1 MQLVLHLTHTSWMCA
16 RSTTPTVLVLFHTFD
31 INHDR
36 SNVFS
41 GARARFANGRRSET
55 NTRWNMNLCQQVL
68 ALLLPFQMFD
78 QLWNI
83 LTCIFDFLLI
93 IVRTL
98 PRDIRG
104 VYKLIRHSCLIKWHV
119 FRQRDFIA
127 LFRSNVKRYQSKPC
141 FIFEDTTL
149 SFQQVRL
156 D

>member
-1 MQLVLHLTHTSWMCA
+1 MTEAMVLMVRVC
-16 RSTTPTVLVLFHTFD
+16 
-31 INHDR
+31 
-36 SNVFS
+36 
-41 GARARFANGRRSET
+41 FANGRRSET
-55 NTRWNMNLCQQVL
+55 NPL
-68 ALLLPFQMFD
+68 ANVSQGQSLFALFLPFQMFD

-83 LTCIFDFLLI
+83 LTCIFDFLGI

-98 PRDIRG
+98 PRDLRG

-119 FRQRDFIA
+119 FRKRDFIA
-127 LFRSNVKRYQSKPC
+127 LFRSNVKYYQSKPC